1 MDEISDAI
9 SQLLIVRQLETKTDV
24 CPKLVKS
31 TLSLL
36 ARRIGKMVFWHAK
49 RVNVVMKNEF
59 FAIIRGKGVTKGE
72 RWGKGWGGAVVS
84 CI

>member
-9 SQLLIVRQLETKTDV
+9 SQFLIVRQLETKTDV

-36 ARRIGKMVFWHAK
+36 ARRIGK
-49 RVNVVMKNEF
+49 
-59 FAIIRGKGVTKGE
+59 IIFGMQKELTLSRKTD
-72 RWGKGWGGAVVS
+72 
-84 CI
+84 CLQ

>member
-9 SQLLIVRQLETKTDV
+9 SQFLIVRQLETKTDV

-36 ARRIGKMVFWHAK
+36 ARRIGKMVFGIQK
-49 RVNVVMKNEF
+49 ELTF
-59 FAIIRGKGVTKGE
+59 
-72 RWGKGWGGAVVS
+72 S
-84 CI
+84 

>member
-9 SQLLIVRQLETKTDV
+9 SQFLIVRQLETKTDV

-36 ARRIGKMVFWHAK
+36 ARRIGKIVFGMQK
-49 RVNVVMKNEF
+49 ELTLSRKTD
-59 FAIIRGKGVTKGE
+59 RLQ
-72 RWGKGWGGAVVS
+72 
-84 CI
+84 

>member
-9 SQLLIVRQLETKTDV
+9 SQFLIVRQLETKTDV

-36 ARRIGKMVFWHAK
+36 ARRIGKMVFGMQK
-49 RVNVVMKNEF
+49 ELTLSRKTD
-59 FAIIRGKGVTKGE
+59 RLQ
-72 RWGKGWGGAVVS
+72 
-84 CI
+84 

>member
-9 SQLLIVRQLETKTDV
+9 SQFSIVRQLETKTDV

-36 ARRIGKMVFWHAK
+36 ARRIEKMVFGMQKELTLSWK
-49 RVNVVMKNEF
+49 TN
-59 FAIIRGKGVTKGE
+59 
-72 RWGKGWGGAVVS
+72 
-84 CI
+84 CLQ

>member
-9 SQLLIVRQLETKTDV
+9 SQFSIVRQLETKTDV

-36 ARRIGKMVFWHAK
+36 ARRIGKMVFGMQK
-49 RVNVVMKNEF
+49 EL
-59 FAIIRGKGVTKGE
+59 TL
-72 RWGKGWGGAVVS
+72 S
-84 CI
+84 

>member
-9 SQLLIVRQLETKTDV
+9 SQFLIVRQLETKTDV

-36 ARRIGKMVFWHAK
+36 ARRIGKMIFGMQK
-49 RVNVVMKNEF
+49 ELTLSRKTD
-59 FAIIRGKGVTKGE
+59 RLQ
-72 RWGKGWGGAVVS
+72 
-84 CI
+84 